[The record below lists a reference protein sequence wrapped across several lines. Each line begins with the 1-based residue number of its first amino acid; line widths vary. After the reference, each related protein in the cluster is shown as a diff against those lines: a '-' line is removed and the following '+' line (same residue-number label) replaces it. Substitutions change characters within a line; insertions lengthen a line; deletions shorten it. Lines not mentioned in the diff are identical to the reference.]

1 MGGSKRA
8 PPCYL
13 QPELEQLVLLEVC
26 ELPLRVHLAAR
37 LQLNVGSTLIGTI
50 DLGRHE
56 QLHPSEAQAE
66 HLQRVRAGVR
76 GRVGGGASR
85 SGLWLGSGLGFG
97 VRVPGEEGEV
107 SEGSASRGQGLGP
120 C

>member
-37 LQLNVGSTLIGTI
+37 LQLNVGSTLVSTI

-56 QLHPSEAQAE
+56 QLHPREAQAE

-97 VRVPGEEGEV
+97 ARVRAKRAKLVRVRPVG
-107 SEGSASRGQGLGP
+107 ARG
-120 C
+120 